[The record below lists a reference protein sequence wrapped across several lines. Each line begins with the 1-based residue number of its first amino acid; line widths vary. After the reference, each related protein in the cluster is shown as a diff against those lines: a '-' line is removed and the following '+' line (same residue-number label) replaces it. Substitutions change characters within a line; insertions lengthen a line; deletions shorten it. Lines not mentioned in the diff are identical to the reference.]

1 MIPEDLTDE
10 SLMLAYGKGD
20 LRSFEMLYG
29 RHKGPLYRFIL
40 RQCSNS
46 SVAEELY
53 QDVWARLIKARET
66 YQVSAKFTTW
76 LYQIAQNR
84 LIDHYRKESTG
95 KSANHSSSGLD
106 ELPATEKEQP
116 DIQADY
122 REKITKLLREIE
134 KLPESQKQAF
144 LLKQEAGLSV
154 AEIAKVM
161 GVNDETAKSR
171 LRYAVQKLRSQIND

>member
-20 LRSFEMLYG
+20 LRSFEILYG
-29 RHKGPLYRFIL
+29 RHKAPLYRFIL

-66 YQVSAKFTTW
+66 YQVSARFTTW

-84 LIDHYRKESTG
+84 LIDHYRKESSS
-95 KSANHSSSGLD
+95 KSANHSSDGLD
-106 ELPATEKEQP
+106 EMPVTEKEQP
-116 DIQADY
+116 ELQAET
-122 REKITKLLREIE
+122 REKTIKVLRALDR
-134 KLPESQKQAF
+134 LPELQKQAF

-171 LRYAVQKLRSQIND
+171 LRYAVQKLRSEMND